1 MAEYSSDKPSCEY
14 QYGDQSKS
22 SMYRAR
28 NSKLSAFRA
37 TEKRACITEADEGV
51 GGIFRLVHVR
61 CYIGS
66 RCYGITTFNRD

>member
-1 MAEYSSDKPSCEY
+1 MAEYISDKPSSEY

-22 SMYRAR
+22 GMYRPR
-28 NSKLSAFRA
+28 NSVRSGFRA
-37 TEKRACITEADEGV
+37 TEKRACITEADDGV

-66 RCYGITTFNRD
+66 RCYGITTLNRD